1 MTMKSPT
8 SITLALLAPLLLGAC
23 ANVSSALSP
32 DGNKDDQKSPVQTS
46 FTRFPDMPM
55 PVKADLDMG
64 KTLVFGTNDAW
75 IGRLVVKSPHGSNDM
90 FDFYKQE
97 MPGFDWQE
105 ITSIRSST
113 SVMTYTR
120 GERVATIQIASSTLK
135 GATVT
140 ITVSPKGAQE
150 FPPPAEAGTP
160 PPAQ

>member
-1 MTMKSPT
+1 MKT
-8 SITLALLAPLLLGAC
+8 LRITTLALLAPLVLGAC
-23 ANVSSALSP
+23 AGVGTALSP
-32 DGNKDDQKSPVQTS
+32 EGNKDEQKNPVQTS
-46 FTRFPDMPM
+46 FARFPDLPM

-64 KTLVFGTNDAW
+64 DTLVFGTNDAW
-75 IGRLVVKSPHGSNDM
+75 IGRLVVKSPHGANDM

-105 ITSIRSST
+105 ITSIRSAT

-120 GERVATIQIASSTLK
+120 GERVATIQIAKSTLK

-140 ITVSPKGAQE
+140 ITVSPRGAQE
-150 FPPPAEAGTP
+150 FPPPADTGAP